1 MYFVILIPYKDK
13 GTNFMDGTIV
23 VTYKI
28 LCKTDFN
35 LDVTIEKLLENEKVA
50 KVIKSEF
57 AKGIRNIDL
66 NFKKN
71 DCKLKIE
78 TQKELYTFEA
88 SKNDFAD
95 LVSLA
100 EDDAMSRKLTKK
112 DCVGIELVDI
122 EIIN

>member
-1 MYFVILIPYKDK
+1 
-13 GTNFMDGTIV
+13 MDGKIM

-35 LDVTIEKLLENEKVA
+35 LEITIDKLLENEKVA

-57 AKGIRNIDL
+57 AKGVRNIGFA
-66 NFKKN
+66 FKN
-71 DCKLKIE
+71 SDCKLKIE
-78 TQKELYTFEA
+78 TEKELYQFEA

-100 EDDAMSRKLTKK
+100 EDDAMTKKLIKK
-112 DCVGIELVDI
+112 DCIGIELVDI
-122 EIIN
+122 DIIN

>member
-1 MYFVILIPYKDK
+1 M
-13 GTNFMDGTIV
+13 MDGKIM

-35 LDVTIEKLLENEKVA
+35 AEVSIEQLLKNDKVV

-66 NFKKN
+66 NFKNN
-71 DCKLKIE
+71 DSKLKIE
-78 TQKELYTFEA
+78 TQKELYQFEA

-100 EDDAMSRKLTKK
+100 EDDAMSKKLIKK
-112 DCVGIELVDI
+112 DCIGIELVDI

>member
-1 MYFVILIPYKDK
+1 M
-13 GTNFMDGTIV
+13 

-28 LCKTDFN
+28 SCKTDFN
-35 LDVTIEKLLENEKVA
+35 VEVTIDQLLKNEKVA
-50 KVIKSEF
+50 KMIKSEF

-66 NFKKN
+66 NFKN
-71 DCKLKIE
+71 DNSKLKIE
-78 TQKELYTFEA
+78 TQKELYQFEA

-95 LVSLA
+95 LLSLA

-112 DCVGIELVDI
+112 ECVGIELVDI

>member
-1 MYFVILIPYKDK
+1 
-13 GTNFMDGTIV
+13 MDGTIM

-35 LDVTIEKLLENEKVA
+35 LDITIEKLLQNEKVA

-66 NFKKN
+66 SFKN
-71 DCKLKIE
+71 NETKLKIE
-78 TQKELYTFEA
+78 TQKELYQFKA

-112 DCVGIELVDI
+112 DCIGIELVDI
-122 EIIN
+122 EIVD

>member
-1 MYFVILIPYKDK
+1 
-13 GTNFMDGTIV
+13 MDGKIM

-35 LDVTIEKLLENEKVA
+35 AEISIEQLLKNDKVA

-66 NFKKN
+66 NFKNN
-71 DCKLKIE
+71 DSKLKIE
-78 TQKELYTFEA
+78 TQKELYQFEA

-112 DCVGIELVDI
+112 ECIGIELVDI

>member
-1 MYFVILIPYKDK
+1 
-13 GTNFMDGTIV
+13 MDGKIM

-35 LDVTIEKLLENEKVA
+35 AEVSIEQLLKNDKVA

-66 NFKKN
+66 NFKN
-71 DCKLKIE
+71 NESKLKIE
-78 TQKELYTFEA
+78 TQKELYQFEA

-112 DCVGIELVDI
+112 ECIGIELVDI
-122 EIIN
+122 EIKN